1 METTWSSVFCSKFN
15 WKSHSCT
22 TKQWKKL
29 AAWKHLQAYVMSI
42 LYIKSKKMIS
52 PIPKIYAI
60 FNLKEKTQHPKTLF
74 FSKTCDDLWYRKSS
88 PHLTPPPLL
97 HSPDTKEV
105 VTFSCAGK
113 NTWQMN
119 PPQNFAN
126 DLNEDSQTPN
136 KILTL
141 HHICVFKNHS
151 NLHKLEKRLKVGWIW
166 DFPHRLQNAQNT
178 TWPHENRVG
187 RKLPGKRTFRFPQS
201 MDRSLVGFWL
211 SVFFAK
217 KPLKV
222 MSNLTSPDAQ
232 VCGDMRVMSDVCLE
246 IGLDMIS
253 NHPRGGGFTNLMISC
268 HWISNLERNKMCVCG
283 GLVGREGL
291 QYP

>member
-29 AAWKHLQAYVMSI
+29 AAWKHLQAYIMSI

-60 FNLKEKTQHPKTLF
+60 FNLKEKAQHPKALF

-88 PHLTPPPLL
+88 PHLTPPPVL

-105 VTFSCAGK
+105 VTFSCARK

-141 HHICVFKNHS
+141 HHICVFKQTFQPS
-151 NLHKLEKRLKVGWIW
+151 QVGKTSESWLNLG
-166 DFPHRLQNAQNT
+166 FPPPASKCPKYYLAVPTINGEVLQKPSRILA
-178 TWPHENRVG
+178 
-187 RKLPGKRTFRFPQS
+187 
-201 MDRSLVGFWL
+201 L
-211 SVFFAK
+211 SFLCK
-217 KPLKV
+217 E
-222 MSNLTSPDAQ
+222 TSQ
-232 VCGDMRVMSDVCLE
+232 SDVQSDFTRCPSLWRYESHVWCWKYLE
-246 IGLDMIS
+246 IGLDMIL
-253 NHPRGGGFTNLMISC
+253 NHPKGGGFTNLMISC